1 MMNHIRH
8 IAVALAGLAAT
19 AVTFAAASPAAFAVI
34 LPPPGDTG
42 GPAKE
47 QSQIH
52 TIVTGGMAGW
62 QVTLI
67 AAGAAVL
74 AAVLAVLLDRA
85 RAARR
90 HLTAPSA

>member
-1 MMNHIRH
+1 MTHIRH
-8 IAVALAGLAAT
+8 IAVMLVGLA
-19 AVTFAAASPAAFAVI
+19 VPILTFAAASPTAFAMIV
-34 LPPPGDTG
+34 PPPGDS
-42 GPAKE
+42 GPAPARL
-47 QSQIH
+47 QTH

-62 QVTLI
+62 QITLI
-67 AAGAAVL
+67 AAGTAIL